1 MLSPEAEFPGERMW
15 EQIAQK
21 NRQQQQD
28 VDADGRDSERSELF
42 SAPCSPTSPEFPGQ
56 KAWERVALLRW
67 MTDGGIDSAN
77 FGALRSLGVKRVEDL
92 AFTDKE
98 TVVRTLGLTPTKE
111 TAFLDRLPRSPV
123 HDEPTGSGRRMRD
136 ASWYVGSPCG
146 ADGREKAPTRTSCC
160 CRPPWPATSSSW
172 ASCSLLLEWTQTSAA
187 RTRPL
192 R

>member
-77 FGALRSLGVKRVEDL
+77 FGALRS
-92 AFTDKE
+92 
-98 TVVRTLGLTPTKE
+98 
-111 TAFLDRLPRSPV
+111 
-123 HDEPTGSGRRMRD
+123 
-136 ASWYVGSPCG
+136 
-146 ADGREKAPTRTSCC
+146 
-160 CRPPWPATSSSW
+160 
-172 ASCSLLLEWTQTSAA
+172 SLLTHVVSFRADFNPRCLF
-187 RTRPL
+187 
-192 R
+192 